1 MSLVGPRPS
10 RLEFGELLCRQIPY
24 YSQRVAVR
32 PGLTGWAQVHR
43 SDSDNR
49 FDASVEL
56 EYDLY
61 YIKHLSPGFDID
73 VLLASIFGGAG

>member
-1 MSLVGPRPS
+1 V
-10 RLEFGELLCRQIPY
+10 EFQDGLCGQVPY

-32 PGLTGWAQVHR
+32 PGLTGWAQIHR
-43 SDSDNR
+43 RQKDSR

-61 YIKHLSPGFDID
+61 YIKNVSPGFDID
-73 VLLASIFGGAG
+73 ILVASLMGGISG

>member
-1 MSLVGPRPS
+1 V
-10 RLEFGELLCRQIPY
+10 EFGVPLSRQIPY

-32 PGLTGWAQVHR
+32 PGLTGWAQIHR
-43 SDSDNR
+43 TGADNR

-61 YIKHLSPGFDID
+61 YIKNLSPGFDMD
-73 VLLASIFGGAG
+73 VLLATLFSGAGG